1 MPLFQDMPEFFD
13 RPIRLT
19 DEESENPHTVLHDF
33 FTDYSLKELREI
45 LQANAEVCVTS
56 DLYPYDTGERRA
68 DLLYFLHKTEI
79 LFEAAF
85 LIAKVNHANREKE

>member
-1 MPLFQDMPEFFD
+1 MPLFQDMPEFFT

-45 LQANAEVCVTS
+45 LQANEEVCVTC
-56 DLYPYDTGERRA
+56 DLYPYDTGARRA
-68 DLLYFLHKTEI
+68 DLLYFLRKTEI

-85 LIAKVNHANREKE
+85 LIAQQNRTNQ